1 MLNGI
6 RADLNQ
12 YGGTNMNTLKQ
23 SIILDAHAFRKFD
36 SYVTLNQ
43 QKLSWVYEV
52 EKLHDRFK
60 ITVLSDTSVSL
71 FDILQKIEGKAL
83 T

>member
-12 YGGTNMNTLKQ
+12 YGGTNMNKLKQ
-23 SIILDAHAFRKFD
+23 SIILEPLTFKKFD

-43 QKLSWVYEV
+43 DKLSWVYEV
-52 EKLHDRFK
+52 EKIHNRFK